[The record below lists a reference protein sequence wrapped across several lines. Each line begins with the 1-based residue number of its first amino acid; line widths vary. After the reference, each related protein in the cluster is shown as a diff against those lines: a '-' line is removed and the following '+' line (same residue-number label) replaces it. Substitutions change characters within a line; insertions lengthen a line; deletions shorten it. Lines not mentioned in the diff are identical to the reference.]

1 MASWGIVI
9 ITTVITREIHL
20 FPISLHLFQFKKSLS
35 SFFLRH
41 LFRWRVATRPFY
53 LDNLQAR
60 EVSSLATLWMNQWTN
75 FYGAAYS
82 FFRRVFPMVSDV
94 PTESSTYV
102 WAFAGL
108 CWSCLGES
116 SFLPFIFVTSVICI
130 ASGPELN
137 KQLKLTFS
145 SSMNV
150 LLVHIHIHPH
160 DLVQPFACRLASPS
174 VPFLLCYQNYSPYRC
189 FRNIQIKNRRVIINK
204 TSKISWFFFILGSSM
219 FQFTRQRNNSIT
231 IADNYYHRNCIAR
244 LHCPNL

>member
-1 MASWGIVI
+1 MSGSKWKLVGEGSSGRHLTGKRHSHRIQPRSFLSLPLLAS
-9 ITTVITREIHL
+9 
-20 FPISLHLFQFKKSLS
+20 PLS

-174 VPFLLCYQNYSPYRC
+174 VPFLLTLLPEL
-189 FRNIQIKNRRVIINK
+189 F
-204 TSKISWFFFILGSSM
+204 TLPM
-219 FQFTRQRNNSIT
+219 FQKHT
-231 IADNYYHRNCIAR
+231 DKE
-244 LHCPNL
+244 